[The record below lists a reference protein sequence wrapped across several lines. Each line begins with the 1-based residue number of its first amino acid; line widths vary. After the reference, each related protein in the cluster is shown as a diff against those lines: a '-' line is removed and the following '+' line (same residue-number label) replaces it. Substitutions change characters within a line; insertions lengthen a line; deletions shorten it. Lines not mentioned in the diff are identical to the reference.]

1 MSLTGFLL
9 AALSATV
16 TVTGTDRDHGTK
28 LEQVLLR
35 CGEGTRFVQTSSHAS
50 LDQIEPTFQRTTLD
64 LVRSAGEFHVVQRT
78 RIDGDWQVVPV
89 ATRTVAFDPAAR
101 YYHLEANGQGA
112 VEHLFFTVDT
122 DDSGSLLW
130 STESETLQ
138 IGCLVY

>member
-1 MSLTGFLL
+1 MSLKALLL
-9 AALSATV
+9 AALSATGA
-16 TVTGTDRDHGTK
+16 VTGADRDHGTR

-35 CGEGTRFVQTSSHAS
+35 CGESTGFLQTSSRAS
-50 LDQIEPTFQRTTLD
+50 LGQIGPDFQRTTLD
-64 LVRSAGEFHVVQRT
+64 LVRSAGELHVVRRT
-78 RIDGDWQVVPV
+78 RINGGWQVMPV
-89 ATRTVAFDPAAR
+89 VTRTVAFDPAAR

-138 IGCLVY
+138 IGCLVD